1 MWAGHPHPIV
11 IEMKDNIIVDKSFN
25 FSKKIVSLYRQLN
38 ERNEHIMSKQL
49 MRSATSIGANV
60 FEAQD
65 AQSRNDFV
73 AKLNISLK
81 EATETKYWL
90 KLLYETNYI
99 SKDEFSILFDDCC
112 EIHRILSSIILSTKS
127 DS

>member
-1 MWAGHPHPIV
+1 MRAGHPHPIV

>member
-99 SKDEFSILFDDCC
+99 SKDEFIILFDDCC

>member
-1 MWAGHPHPIV
+1 
-11 IEMKDNIIVDKSFN
+11 MKDNIIVDKSFN